1 MMLQLQDIYTAFAG
15 PVKVRVVG
23 VWQLFL
29 GTMISTRSP
38 APGVIVPADG
48 LKVIFDTPLLDDF
61 QVRLR
66 VFELLLIDAVHI
78 QAARFELKVQSL
90 SALKLPEPGET
101 SIIFGPGST
110 VSVTYTITWFEP
122 ILNRI
127 LPPYVPAAS
136 CVFRLDALMVTLW
149 VAPAMSPALV
159 GATLSQFTL
168 LFVDM
173 TVDHDPT
180 IPQLLTISV
189 CT

>member
-1 MMLQLQDIYTAFAG
+1 MLQLQDIYTAFAG

-23 VWQLFL
+23 VWQLIL
-29 GTMISTRSP
+29 GTMISTCSS

-66 VFELLLIDAVHI
+66 VFELLLIVAVHI
-78 QAARFELKVQSL
+78 QATRFKLKVQSWF
-90 SALKLPEPGET
+90 ALKLPEPGET
-101 SIIFGPGST
+101 SIIFEPGST

-122 ILNRI
+122 KLNRI
-127 LPPYVPAAS
+127 LPPNIPAGS
-136 CVFRLDALMVTLW
+136 CAFRLDALMVTLW

-173 TVDHDPT
+173 VVDHDPAV
-180 IPQLLTISV
+180 PQLLTISV